1 MKVKICGITN
11 LEDARAAESAGAD
24 FLGFIFEAS
33 SPRSVSVEDAAG
45 IISKLLGT
53 AKTVGVFV
61 ESDADFIRRAA
72 LECGLFALQLHGGQS
87 DNFARGLSGIS
98 QEIWRTVWVGCAAD
112 LQSARSLEADVLV
125 ADSRSGKTVGGTGK
139 VCDWSLAES
148 LAKSRK
154 IALAGGINCQNAAQ
168 AALSVNPWIL
178 DANSGVEI
186 SPRRKD
192 PAKIENL
199 IKIAKEI

>member
-33 SPRSVSVEDAAG
+33 SPRAVEIAEAAS
-45 IISKLLGT
+45 IVSKLAGT

-61 ESDADFIRRAA
+61 KADADFIRRAA
-72 LECGLFALQLHGGQS
+72 RECGLFALQLHGGHS
-87 DNFARGLSGIS
+87 DAFVKGLDGIS
-98 QEIWRTVWVGCAAD
+98 SEIWRTVWLANARD
-112 LQSARSLEADVLV
+112 LLEARNLEVDVVV
-125 ADSRSGKTVGGTGK
+125 ADSRSEKKVGGTGMP
-139 VCDWSLAES
+139 CDWTLAAALS
-148 LAKSRK
+148 GSRK
-154 IALAGGINCQNAAQ
+154 VALAGGINCQNALS
-168 AALSVNPWIL
+168 AARSVNPWLL

-192 PAKIENL
+192 AAKIENL
-199 IKIAKEI
+199 IKTVKEI

>member
-45 IISKLLGT
+45 IISKLSGT

-72 LECGLFALQLHGGQS
+72 LECGLFALQLRGSSHRLHGS
-87 DNFARGLSGIS
+87 KR
-98 QEIWRTVWVGCAAD
+98 
-112 LQSARSLEADVLV
+112 
-125 ADSRSGKTVGGTGK
+125 
-139 VCDWSLAES
+139 
-148 LAKSRK
+148 
-154 IALAGGINCQNAAQ
+154 
-168 AALSVNPWIL
+168 
-178 DANSGVEI
+178 
-186 SPRRKD
+186 
-192 PAKIENL
+192 
-199 IKIAKEI
+199 

>member
-45 IISKLLGT
+45 IISKLSGT

-72 LECGLFALQLHGGQS
+72 LECWLFALHICHKKNIPLRMKREAASFFCKLEKKIGRY
-87 DNFARGLSGIS
+87 RG
-98 QEIWRTVWVGCAAD
+98 
-112 LQSARSLEADVLV
+112 
-125 ADSRSGKTVGGTGK
+125 
-139 VCDWSLAES
+139 
-148 LAKSRK
+148 
-154 IALAGGINCQNAAQ
+154 
-168 AALSVNPWIL
+168 
-178 DANSGVEI
+178 
-186 SPRRKD
+186 
-192 PAKIENL
+192 
-199 IKIAKEI
+199 